1 MKISVDSL
9 SGTPL
14 YKQIVASVKSAVRNG
29 TLRDGDGLP
38 SLNEISEATGV
49 SMETAKKAYNILKKE
64 GFLRGRQGKGFFVE
78 VRQDNAP
85 KKILMLLDKLSA
97 YKLAIHRGLSK
108 ALEAP
113 AEITIFLHNQDIALF
128 ETMVTGAAED
138 YDWFLVAAHFP
149 ADVDSRRVISALG
162 KIPNGKLILIDR
174 DIPSFKGHIG
184 RIYQDFETDAVSAL
198 SAGMP
203 LAKKYRRIVII
214 TTASSLYG
222 ELIVKGITSL
232 FAEEKLDFTV
242 KKGFEPESMSPG
254 TLYIVLGGQLDTDHF
269 AILRRAREL
278 GLVLGVSVGIISYND
293 EPVNE
298 FICGG
303 LTCISSDFEQMGRS
317 AAGMINSGRL
327 HSVHNPFRLVL
338 RSTL

>member
-1 MKISVDSL
+1 MKISVDSH

-29 TLRDGDGLP
+29 TLKDGDGLP
-38 SLNEISEATGV
+38 SLNEISDATGV

-97 YKLAIHRGLSK
+97 YKLAIHKGLSA
-108 ALEAP
+108 ALDSP
-113 AEITIFLHNQDIALF
+113 AEITIFLHNQDISLF
-128 ETMVTGAAED
+128 ETMVAGAVEN

-149 ADVDSRRVISALG
+149 ADVDGKRVTSALK
-162 KIPNGKLILIDR
+162 KIPNERLILIDR
-174 DIPSFKGHIG
+174 NIPSLKGNIG

-198 SAGMP
+198 SEG
-203 LAKKYRRIVII
+203 LSLTRKYRRVII
-214 TTASSLYG
+214 IPTPSSLYG
-222 ELIVKGITSL
+222 NTIVSGITSL
-232 FAEEKLDFTV
+232 FGKEGIEYSV
-242 KKGFEPESMSPG
+242 SGGFEPESMEPG

-269 AILRRAREL
+269 SILRRAKDL

-303 LTCISSDFEQMGRS
+303 LTCISSDFEKMGET